1 MNTIVMK
8 NIAKPVQGDYPA
20 YFEKYISLVPDGVSL
35 FDTLTQSNMDT
46 IDLITSVDGETLSYR
61 YAEGKWNIPEIVQH
75 LMDAERVFAYRAMR
89 IARGDKQD
97 NPGFDE
103 NVFVANSYAS
113 ERNIMDMARE
123 FSLLRASTIELLKS
137 LKEETYNEKGSS
149 NGNPIT
155 VSALAYAIAG
165 HELHHVKIIEERY
178 LPK

>member
-1 MNTIVMK
+1 MK
-8 NIAKPVQGDYPA
+8 NIPKPVAGDYPA
-20 YFEKYISLVPDGVSL
+20 YFEKYLSYVPEGKSL
-35 FDTLTQSNMDT
+35 FDILTQSNMDT

-61 YAEGKWNIPEIVQH
+61 YAEGKWNIPEIIQH
-75 LMDAERVFAYRAMR
+75 LMDSERIFAYRALR

-103 NVFVANSYAS
+103 NVFAANSYAAD
-113 ERNIMDMARE
+113 RNIMDIARE
-123 FSLLRASTIELLKS
+123 FSLLRASTIELFKS
-137 LKEETYNEKGSS
+137 LKEETLTAKGSA

-155 VSALAYAIAG
+155 VAALAYAIVG